1 LNGGSDEGFINLRV
15 VKIGIRLPGGSLG
28 GGRPGGTRRSL
39 REWDEGLNGGSDEA
53 FIDLRVVKV
62 GIRLPGTGWQCA
74 TLEVAVPARK
84 DLEPRGLSGRKVPWA
99 FLQVLLNEPE
109 DIGAGE
115 KRTVATRRSDLGGR
129 V

>member
-1 LNGGSDEGFINLRV
+1 LNGGSDEGFIDLRV

-62 GIRLPGTGWQCA
+62 GIRLPGTKGFGDRGRLAMCNAGSCCA
-74 TLEVAVPARK
+74 GAEGFGAERLVRAEGAM
-84 DLEPRGLSGRKVPWA
+84 GLLASTS
-99 FLQVLLNEPE
+99 Q
-109 DIGAGE
+109 
-115 KRTVATRRSDLGGR
+115 
-129 V
+129 